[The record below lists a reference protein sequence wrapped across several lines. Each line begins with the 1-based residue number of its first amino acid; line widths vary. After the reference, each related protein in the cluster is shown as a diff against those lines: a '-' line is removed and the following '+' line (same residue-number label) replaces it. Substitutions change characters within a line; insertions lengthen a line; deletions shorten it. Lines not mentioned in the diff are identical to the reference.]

1 LGKLVHVGRV
11 RPGGAKKESEPSLGA
26 APIPPI
32 PSATTGAGAHFV
44 FGDTMTIENRKA
56 PRKRLEAAAFL
67 YTTDGRPLG
76 ECRLQDI
83 STGGARLHHSIGG
96 DVPDELLLSLSR
108 DGRVRRRCRIAWR
121 GQDEMG
127 VRFTASDPAAAP
139 PRLAAAG
146 RS

>member
-1 LGKLVHVGRV
+1 
-11 RPGGAKKESEPSLGA
+11 
-26 APIPPI
+26 
-32 PSATTGAGAHFV
+32 
-44 FGDTMTIENRKA
+44 MTIENRKA

-83 STGGARLHHSIGG
+83 SAGGARLRHSIGEL
-96 DVPDELLLSLSR
+96 PDDLLLSLSR
-108 DGRVRRRCRIAWR
+108 DGCVRRRCRIAWR

-127 VRFTASDPAAAP
+127 VRFIASDPVAAP
-139 PRLAAAG
+139 PRLAAGG